1 MCCYIEKY
9 HDLGCEIYIVTATD
23 PQNVSN
29 KAAWL
34 QEQLPFLNMYDSLI
48 IIKNKQMLSG
58 DIDILID
65 DCVDNLVG
73 GYYHKILFDYPWNR
87 HGFESYESSIHML
100 HQNIVVRI
108 GTILTR
114 QLILLWKLMWV
125 QK

>member
-1 MCCYIEKY
+1 
-9 HDLGCEIYIVTATD
+9 
-23 PQNVSN
+23 
-29 KAAWL
+29 
-34 QEQLPFLNMYDSLI
+34 MYDSLI

-100 HQNIVVRI
+100 HQKYRCKNWNDIDKAINTIMETDVGTEIELDLKSENIDSI
-108 GTILTR
+108 ENE
-114 QLILLWKLMWV
+114 